1 MPRDTGFELTG
12 QCLQDKDKEK
22 GRETFSSNNLD
33 SKKEKQQQQEDPSGP
48 CVSAGEGMKD
58 VPIFTE
64 EFLALNKARETELK
78 QLRKSVTEMEEQ
90 GGFGL
95 CGLVSVTDINRL
107 TQKVSDLGWMT

>member
-1 MPRDTGFELTG
+1 MAKVALINLGFL
-12 QCLQDKDKEK
+12 LKEK
-22 GRETFSSNNLD
+22 E
-33 SKKEKQQQQEDPSGP
+33 KEKQQQQEDPSGP

-90 GGFGL
+90 GRIWIVL
-95 CGLVSVTDINRL
+95 AICASNIHLVYVKARPQSY
-107 TQKVSDLGWMT
+107 

>member
-1 MPRDTGFELTG
+1 MAKVALINLGFL
-12 QCLQDKDKEK
+12 LKEK
-22 GRETFSSNNLD
+22 E
-33 SKKEKQQQQEDPSGP
+33 KEKQQQQEDPSGP

-90 GGFGL
+90 ARIWIEFSSRSAILGKVFIALSFVLARLILFILHGF
-95 CGLVSVTDINRL
+95 
-107 TQKVSDLGWMT
+107 KVLLI